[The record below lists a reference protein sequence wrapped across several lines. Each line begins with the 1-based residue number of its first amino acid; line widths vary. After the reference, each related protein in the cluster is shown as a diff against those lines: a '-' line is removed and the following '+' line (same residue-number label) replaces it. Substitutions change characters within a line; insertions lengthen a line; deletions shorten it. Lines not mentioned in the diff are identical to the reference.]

1 MQKQKIELKLP
12 ANLKFSSLVRHL
24 TEGIFSNAG
33 FSKEWG
39 SRLKLVVDEL
49 FMNAVKY
56 GSIEDKSTVHLVLSY
71 NEEMVEFRIE
81 DDGTGAQNISAEEL
95 TEIKNNNY
103 YNILKQ
109 EIKHRDHF
117 PELLEYVQS
126 RYILSVASSSRKK
139 DVYTSLELLNLIE
152 NFKIILTGDDVKNGK
167 PDPEIFIKTADKLNI
182 PCKECAV
189 IEDSQNGI
197 NAAKKADMTAIAV
210 PTDYTKT
217 HDFSNAN
224 YIFENLSMITTIL

>member
-1 MQKQKIELKLP
+1 MKNIKAIIFDLDGIIIDSEPWQKLAFDLTVKPYNIHFNDEQFTKLI
-12 ANLKFSSLVRHL
+12 
-24 TEGIFSNAG
+24 GIKSIDNFIQIK
-33 FSKEWG
+33 KE
-39 SRLKLVVDEL
+39 
-49 FMNAVKY
+49 
-56 GSIEDKSTVHLVLSY
+56 Y
-71 NEEMVEFRIE
+71 NI
-81 DDGTGAQNISAEEL
+81 NISAEEL